1 MVFIEWWL
9 VLQVCTIVLFVT
21 SGAYGIWVVRGKR
34 WLLRLPVRVVS
45 LLLLLLGVGDAVF
58 VWAFPNP
65 NNYSVPL
72 CSPSRKMAIRVH
84 EYDASGFGGADT
96 SVELFVAHGLGS
108 RVVFYGEYR
117 SVDVAN
123 VRWKNDSELEVS
135 YRGTALSC
143 TSALNVT
150 VRCIPHNDSLTSF

>member
-84 EYDASGFGGADT
+84 EYDASGFGSADT
-96 SVELFVAHGLGS
+96 SVRAVRGSWIWGLELCSTG
-108 RVVFYGEYR
+108 
-117 SVDVAN
+117 N
-123 VRWKNDSELEVS
+123 I
-135 YRGTALSC
+135 ALWTSQ
-143 TSALNVT
+143 TSAGRT
-150 VRCIPHNDSLTSF
+150 IPSWRFLIGAQP